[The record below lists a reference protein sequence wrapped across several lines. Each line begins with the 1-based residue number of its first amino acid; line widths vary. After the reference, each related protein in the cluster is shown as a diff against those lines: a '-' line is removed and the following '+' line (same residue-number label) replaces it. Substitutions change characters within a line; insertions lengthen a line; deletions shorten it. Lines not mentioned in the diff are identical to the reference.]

1 MNNLDK
7 IIDNDIIIIT
17 LDNAKDSVIKYINSK
32 DKLYNIK
39 VYSKS
44 ELLENIYFSYDEKTI
59 NYLINSK
66 NLSRIT
72 KKWYGISFYG

>member
-44 ELLENIYFSYDEKTI
+44 ELLKNIYFFLQTSLYAIIYST
-59 NYLINSK
+59 
-66 NLSRIT
+66 
-72 KKWYGISFYG
+72 

>member
-44 ELLENIYFSYDEKTI
+44 ELLKNIYFSSVLQIVIRFTI
-59 NYLINSK
+59 L
-66 NLSRIT
+66 LT
-72 KKWYGISFYG
+72 